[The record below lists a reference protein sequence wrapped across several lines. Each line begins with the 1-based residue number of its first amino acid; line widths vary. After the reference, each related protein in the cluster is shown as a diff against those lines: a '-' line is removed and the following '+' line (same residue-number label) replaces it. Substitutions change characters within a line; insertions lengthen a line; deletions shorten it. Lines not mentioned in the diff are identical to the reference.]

1 MGYGRWTTMPSG
13 NSYVRVKLCLRQ
25 DEFLFPAHTETGL
38 YRSFFSFIP
47 DYNKVCDVI
56 FDVLKIDHDDI
67 FGFQQLSKEK
77 YVLKFSKSF
86 IFQAFCDK
94 YDEKDVDIG
103 NGKM

>member
-1 MGYGRWTTMPSG
+1 M
-13 NSYVRVKLCLRQ
+13 
-25 DEFLFPAHTETGL
+25 
-38 YRSFFSFIP
+38 
-47 DYNKVCDVI
+47 I